1 MPLHRAR
8 GDGGG
13 QTPLFYAMANTANA
27 RSSVHSVFTM
37 ANEFVGV
44 GVMRMESGNTEP
56 SPDNVMASLVPRR
69 RSRP

>member
-1 MPLHRAR
+1 
-8 GDGGG
+8 
-13 QTPLFYAMANTANA
+13 MANTANA